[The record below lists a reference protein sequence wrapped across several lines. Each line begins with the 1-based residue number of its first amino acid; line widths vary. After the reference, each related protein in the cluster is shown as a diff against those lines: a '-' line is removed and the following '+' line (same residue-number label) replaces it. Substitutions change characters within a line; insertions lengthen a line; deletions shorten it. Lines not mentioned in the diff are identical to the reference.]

1 MVLVERHLTI
11 KEFNKK
17 GSSTSGESI
26 ISQEVPIPK
35 FLPTRMHSSR
45 MHTICWSGHL
55 RGSGCVCSGDGGCL
69 PLGCTPP
76 DPEADTH
83 LNRMTYRQ
91 VKNYISATTVA
102 EQWRIYIVKFWM
114 RPPPGPNSF
123 NFMHFWGKFGKI
135 VCWRPPPGELA
146 PPPRGNPGSAT
157 ADGNNYRKWTE
168 RGRTSLESPFPRS
181 ATSRK
186 KPEICYFSTRHLK
199 TQLWATMRTRLKR
212 SVIHQKT
219 KTRDQLRF

>member
-1 MVLVERHLTI
+1 MVNPLFPRRCQSQIFCQQECIPVGCI
-11 KEFNKK
+11 PSA
-17 GSSTSGESI
+17 GVVISGGAGVSA
-26 ISQEVPIPK
+26 QG
-35 FLPTRMHSSR
+35 M
-45 MHTICWSGHL
+45 
-55 RGSGCVCSGDGGCL
+55 GGCL

-91 VKNYISATTVA
+91 VKTLHFCNYCCGAVA
-102 EQWRIYIVKFWM
+102 DLHSKILDA
-114 RPPPGPNSF
+114 PPRGPNSF

-199 TQLWATMRTRLKR
+199 TQL
-212 SVIHQKT
+212 
-219 KTRDQLRF
+219 